1 MDIIARNRS
10 RESISRGREKKL
22 GKKLKSEVSYSR
34 KWYPVSANGASRAQL
49 KYEGKTEYEN
59 QQQDSADAKPLIYE

>member
-10 RESISRGREKKL
+10 KESISREEKKKKKL
-22 GKKLKSEVSYSR
+22 EKKLKSEVSYSR

-49 KYEGKTEYEN
+49 KYEGKMEYEN
-59 QQQDSADAKPLIYE
+59 